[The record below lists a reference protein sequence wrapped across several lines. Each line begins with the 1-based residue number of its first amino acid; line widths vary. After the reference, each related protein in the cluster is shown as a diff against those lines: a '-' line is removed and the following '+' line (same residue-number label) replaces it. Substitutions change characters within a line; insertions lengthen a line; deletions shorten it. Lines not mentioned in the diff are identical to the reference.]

1 VTIPVAMAL
10 HARILAIPAK
20 PAGAGKHE
28 VGVVGFR
35 LIHFGRRFLAVG
47 ERAKGNDDRPSRRAW
62 LVWMP

>member
-1 VTIPVAMAL
+1 MAS
-10 HARILAIPAK
+10 HARILSIPAK
-20 PAGAGKHE
+20 PAGAGQYE

-47 ERAKGNDDRPSRRAW
+47 ERAQRNDGRPCPRAW